1 MQMAGKP
8 RIFKQMS
15 QADFHVITEAE
26 QWREMWQAKYPST
39 KMKKKYFI
47 ML

>member
-15 QADFHVITEAE
+15 QADFHVIK
-26 QWREMWQAKYPST
+26 QNSGGRCDKQNIHQQK
-39 KMKKKYFI
+39 
-47 ML
+47 